1 MNSEHSHFGDD
12 SDTDF
17 LSMQALSGHLMRV
30 VLERF
35 WAIILVLVLVV
46 AGTCAY
52 LHYAKRLYRAT
63 AVIEVEQKEEQIVE
77 VDAQKEQDLSHPE
90 IIKTIE
96 QNLSNTAFLKR
107 VLARDGIK
115 NDPQLFSG
123 WDLNDPN
130 MEPLLLAQVLYK
142 NSNIEVNRGT
152 RLIEISVYHGSPE
165 TAKKIA
171 NGIANQYLEE
181 RSRSKTGTSSSAF
194 EFLIAKTDE
203 LKRKLQSGQDSL
215 QVYTDAV
222 KYKET
227 ILAERSN
234 YKTLSQRYRSKHPKM
249 LQSQSLLAQMAR
261 DFDTEISKIKQAA
274 PPEATFWQEQEDKW
288 AAAGSEDKLGFQ
300 LKAVEARYNFLNS
313 ELQTDKD
320 MLDSLLKQMKES
332 DLSKQLNPI
341 EVKLEEPA
349 LLPLYPAIPNL
360 LLVWAIAAA
369 GGLILSLGLAFALDG
384 VDNTLKTV
392 DEAERCTG
400 CPILGAIPR
409 SKQSLRKGEV
419 MLEKYPGSN
428 VSEAVRSL
436 RVSLGL
442 LGHQNDRKI
451 ILFTSAVPQEGK
463 SFSSANVSVSFAQQG
478 LKTLLIDVDLRRP
491 MLHQILAIP
500 PEQPGVVNYLTG
512 QNTLDG
518 VIWHS
523 PTANLDVIWA
533 GGRAPNPAEL
543 LASGAIDKLIREAAG
558 RYDRIIL
565 DSAPINSVSDTLSLV
580 KYVQTLC
587 VVIRAGRTPRRAVLR
602 ALRVLKQAEAPTAGI
617 ILNYLPQRGR
627 MGMDPYHYYYSSEDS
642 YGKVYGSR

>member
-1 MNSEHSHFGDD
+1 MSPEHSHFGHD

-35 WAIILVLVLVV
+35 WAIILILVLVV
-46 AGTCAY
+46 AGTFAY

-77 VDAQKEQDLSHPE
+77 VDAQKAQDLSHPE

-96 QNLSNTAFLKR
+96 QNLSSTAFLKR
-107 VLARDGIK
+107 VLGRDEIK

-123 WDLNDPN
+123 WDLKDPN

-142 NSNIEVNRGT
+142 NSNIEVTRGT

-181 RSRSKTGTSSSAF
+181 RSRSKTGTSTSAF

-261 DFDTEISKIKQAA
+261 DFDAEISKIKQAA
-274 PPEATFWQEQEDKW
+274 PPEAAFWQEQEDKW
-288 AAAGSEDKLGFQ
+288 AASGSEDKLGFQ
-300 LKAVEARYNFLNS
+300 LKAVEARYNFLS
-313 ELQTDKD
+313 TELQTDKD

-369 GGLILSLGLAFALDG
+369 GGLMLSLGLAFALDG
-384 VDNTLKTV
+384 IDNTLKTV

-409 SKQSLRKGEV
+409 SKQSLLKGEV

-442 LGHQNDRKI
+442 LGHQDDRKI

-500 PEQPGVVNYLTG
+500 TEQPGVVNYLTG

-543 LASGAIDKLIREAAG
+543 LASGAIGNLIREAAE

-565 DSAPINSVSDTLSLV
+565 DSAPVNSVSDTLSLV

-602 ALRVLKQAEAPTAGI
+602 ALRVLKQAEAPITGI

-642 YGKVYGSR
+642 YGKVYGSH